1 MRLALAVLAF
11 LAAPASAQAA
21 KPDSHQPISVSADS
35 FEAKLAPGAMPA
47 LAQVTT
53 TVQPKPAGETTSS
66 GLGFSKHDS
75 NQPINVS
82 ADSFDAN
89 LETKVGTYRGNV
101 IVTQGDMKM
110 RADSVQIVEVQ
121 DKPNKVYAH
130 GNVVVTAPNGTGT
143 GDDGVDDLVAK
154 TITLTGKKVVLSKE
168 KNVMV
173 GNKLVMDQ
181 NTNLAHLTAA
191 GRVQGVFQP
200 QHNDQSNG
208 GAKKP
213 APNGGK

>member
-1 MRLALAVLAF
+1 MRAALVILTM
-11 LAAPASAQAA
+11 L
-21 KPDSHQPISVSADS
+21 
-35 FEAKLAPGAMPA
+35 AMPA
-47 LAQVTT
+47 LAQQ
-53 TVQPKPAGETTSS
+53 VQPAAQPQGTTTSS

-75 NQPINVS
+75 SQPINVS

-89 LETKVGTYRGNV
+89 LTSKVGTYHGNV
-101 IVTQGDMKM
+101 IVIQGDMKM

-130 GNVVVTAPNGTGT
+130 GSVVVNAPNGTGT
-143 GDDGVDDLVAK
+143 GDDGVYDLVVK

-173 GNKLVMDQ
+173 GTRLVMDQ

-191 GRVQGVFQP
+191 GLPGQRVTGVFQP
-200 QHNDQSNG
+200 KQDNNANG
-208 GAKKP
+208 GTKKP

>member
-1 MRLALAVLAF
+1 MRLVLAILAL
-11 LAAPASAQAA
+11 LAAPA
-21 KPDSHQPISVSADS
+21 
-35 FEAKLAPGAMPA
+35 
-47 LAQVTT
+47 QVTT
-53 TVQPKPAGETTSS
+53 SVQPKPANEATSS

-89 LETKVGTYRGNV
+89 LQSKVGTYHGNV
-101 IVTQGDMKM
+101 VVVQGDMKM

-130 GNVVVTAPNGTGT
+130 GNVVVNAPNGIGT
-143 GDDGVDDLVAK
+143 GDDGVYDLVVK

-173 GNKLVMDQ
+173 GTKLVMDQ
-181 NTNLAHLTAA
+181 NTNLAHLTSAGLA
-191 GRVQGVFQP
+191 GGRVQAVFQP